1 VSEGGVP
8 ESRERTTRLVL
19 LATLVTVLAFLPSLA
34 ATFVYDDLAL
44 IARNPYAKSLAYLS
58 RGFRTHLWD
67 VFEYGSVGIGL
78 RYYRPVVSASYIL
91 NWVSSGGAPWAFH
104 LVNVLGHG
112 AATWLAARLAT
123 RWTGDARLGFLA
135 AVLFGIHPSRTES
148 VIWVSGR
155 TDVLMALFMFGA
167 LELAWSAAHAD
178 RKHRSVGLFASAV
191 AVLALAVLS
200 KEAAAAT
207 ALLVAVD
214 RLVSSTGSEAR
225 KRLASYAIAFASLG
239 ALYVSIRSVVYPVG
253 QNTPFELTPRYGL
266 FTVAAYFERIVFPWP
281 QTFFYRPAVAVG
293 GVPYF
298 DPVHLALGALL
309 SIGFLALAAFAYR
322 RDRVACLLLVSGA
335 VFLGPLL
342 NFTYTGIYVTTSDH
356 FLYVPV
362 LLWAAGLLRLFR
374 RRVLSVIDERPF
386 RLAAAGA
393 LLLFA
398 AVDLVR
404 VLDYRDDATFWNHE
418 LALNPNNPIAL
429 AEVSRVAARNGD
441 IDEAYA
447 VIKRAIAPESTRYF
461 LLAGSRGSRIVTRA
475 RVAALA
481 ATLKADGDA
490 RGLEEDFQELE
501 GLLSISRS
509 EYGELLGPT
518 GVLKAAAT
526 NAQLAAIVSDT
537 ALVATRIGRTQRAQE
552 LANAITGEALWHT
565 SNPLNLVLV
574 YARLGD
580 FAKAR
585 RTLSR
590 IERPPSGV
598 AAEAPPE
605 TFAELRGRLREAE
618 TLFIRTK
625 NEPEDQARLDSATA
639 YGHLGAYLHALRV
652 LRPAFERAPNTPG
665 IAPLYVQLLVSA
677 RLDDEALATAKS
689 LLGPARGAMVVEE
702 LRSQLSPRVRALR
715 KPVEPA
721 AW

>member
-1 VSEGGVP
+1 MP
-8 ESRERTTRLVL
+8 ESRKRTTRLVL
-19 LATLVTVLAFLPSLA
+19 LATLLAVLAFLPSLA
-34 ATFVYDDLAL
+34 DTFVYDDLAL
-44 IARNPYAKSLAYLS
+44 IARNPYAKSFAYFT

-91 NWVSSGGAPWAFH
+91 NWVTSGGAPWAFH
-104 LVNVLGHG
+104 VVNVLGHG

-135 AVLFGIHPSRTES
+135 AVLFGLHPSRTES

-167 LELAWSAAHAD
+167 IELTWAAA
-178 RKHRSVGLFASAV
+178 RTEGKRRSLGLFASAV
-191 AVLALAVLS
+191 VALALAILS

-214 RLVSSTGSEAR
+214 RLITSPESGAR
-225 KRLASYAIAFASLG
+225 KRLTSYAISFAVLG
-239 ALYVSIRSVVYPVG
+239 ALYVWVRSIVYPVG
-253 QNTPFELTPRYGL
+253 QNAPFELTPRYGL

-298 DPVHLALGALL
+298 DPIHLALGALL
-309 SIGFLALAAFAYR
+309 SVGFVALTVFAYR

-356 FLYVPV
+356 FLYVPL
-362 LLWAAGLLRLFR
+362 LLWASGLLRLFR
-374 RRVLSVIDERPF
+374 RRMSSVLEARPF
-386 RLAAAGA
+386 RLAAGGA

-398 AVDLVR
+398 AVDFVR
-404 VLDYRDDATFWNHE
+404 VLDYRDDAIFWNHE

-447 VIKRAIAPESTRYF
+447 IIKRATAPESTRYF
-461 LLAGSRGSRIVTRA
+461 LLTGSRGSRIVTRA
-475 RVAALA
+475 RVAALS
-481 ATLKADGDA
+481 ATLKADGDV
-490 RGLEEDFQELE
+490 RGLEESFQELE
-501 GLLSISRS
+501 RLLSISRS
-509 EYGELLGPT
+509 ESGQLFSPT

-526 NAQLAAIVSDT
+526 NAQLAAIVSDM
-537 ALVATRIGRTQRAQE
+537 ALIGTRIGRMERAEE
-552 LANAITGEALWHT
+552 LANAITSEALWHT

-585 RTLSR
+585 KVLSQ
-590 IERPPSGV
+590 IERPPPGI
-598 AAEAPPE
+598 APEASPE
-605 TFAELRGRLREAE
+605 TFSELRARLREAE
-618 TLFIRTK
+618 MLFIRTK
-625 NEPEDQARLDSATA
+625 TEPEAQARIDSATA
-639 YGHLGAYLHALRV
+639 YAHLGVYMQALRV

-665 IAPLYVQLLVSA
+665 VAPLYVQLLVSA
-677 RLDDEALATAKS
+677 RLDDEALATATS
-689 LLGPARGAMVVEE
+689 LLGAERGTAVVED
-702 LRSQLSPRVRALR
+702 LRSQLSPRVRSLK
-715 KPVEPA
+715 KPSEPV
-721 AW
+721 AWH